1 MLPEKKNQAQASP
14 AQGIEQ
20 ELRVLYAR
28 RSAIDTLIR
37 SLEAYDRFKAKGSN
51 QSNRQSA

>member
-1 MLPEKKNQAQASP
+1 MLPEKKIQAQASP
-14 AQGIEQ
+14 VQGIEQ

-37 SLEAYDRFKAKGSN
+37 SLEAYDRFKAKASN
-51 QSNRQSA
+51 QSKRQSA